1 MSDQAFQ
8 QFKTFL
14 EQKEKNDS
22 QQKEQGVLKEIDEV
36 KAADGVIEDN
46 VSEFVSEE
54 IIDCSHER
62 IDEEYQE
69 SSLEEF
75 DNTCK

>member
-1 MSDQAFQ
+1 M
-8 QFKTFL
+8 K
-14 EQKEKNDS
+14 
-22 QQKEQGVLKEIDEV
+22 VIDEI